1 MVSLSPL
8 PHLNLHGSGAESPDL
23 PPTFLPLSLM
33 DQLALSAEGETS
45 SSKKWSSDHAE
56 MMPPKRARLHPCSSS
71 PLPEAEQVS
80 RQQQEEED
88 CRLAL
93 LLQKEMD
100 QEERRAVNRRKGSS
114 DAYPLRL
121 SRQESSSSST
131 SRKTTSLSSTQK
143 ASAPKTSSPETS
155 SRSPSSPRLGR
166 GRKQATLTQMFSSSR
181 S

>member
-1 MVSLSPL
+1 
-8 PHLNLHGSGAESPDL
+8 
-23 PPTFLPLSLM
+23 M

-45 SSKKWSSDHAE
+45 SSKRWSSEHAE
-56 MMPPKRARLHPCSSS
+56 MMSPKRARLHPCSSS

-88 CRLAL
+88 RRLAL

-100 QEERRAVNRRKGSS
+100 QEERRAVDRRKGSS

-121 SRQESSSSST
+121 SHQESSSSST

-155 SRSPSSPRLGR
+155 SRSPSSPPLGR